1 MNYIELDCRI
11 SNELEIASEI
21 LAAELCEL
29 GFESFLDSEHGIKA
43 YIPLKDY
50 NEEAVEALLK
60 QDNYQ
65 QFGIEFSTTEIEQQ
79 NWNDEWEKNF
89 FDPIVIDDQCV
100 VYSSFHIDPPLAK
113 YAILINPKMS
123 FGTGHHETTSLMVS
137 NMLKIDFA
145 GKTVLDMGCG
155 TGILGILASMKGAE
169 RVVGI
174 DIDEW
179 VYDNVLENI
188 GLNKIGNMEVMIGD
202 ATSIQ
207 GQQYDII
214 LANIIRNVLLEDISK
229 YSLSMRKGSLLVLS
243 GFYLEDLPMIRQ
255 EAERNGLTYESHL
268 EKNAWVGARFVK
280 LA

>member
-11 SNELEIASEI
+11 SNELETASEI
-21 LAAELCEL
+21 LAAELSQI
-29 GFESFLDSEHGIKA
+29 GFESFLDTEYGLKA
-43 YIPLKDY
+43 YVQLKDY
-50 NEEAVEALLK
+50 DKEAVEELLK
-60 QDNYQ
+60 QEIYQ
-65 QFGIEFSTTEIEQQ
+65 HFGIEFTTTEIEQQ
-79 NWNDEWEKNF
+79 NWNDEWEKNY

-100 VYSSFHIDPPLAK
+100 VHSSFHTDIPSAR
-113 YAILINPKMS
+113 YSILINPKMS

-137 NMLKIDFA
+137 NMLEMDFA

-155 TGILGILASMKGAE
+155 TGILGILASMKGAKQIM
-169 RVVGI
+169 GI

-188 GLNKIGNMEVMIGD
+188 GLNNIGNMEVKIGD

-207 GQQYDII
+207 GQYYDII

-229 YSLSMRKGSLLVLS
+229 YSLCLHKGARLVLS
-243 GFYLEDLPMIRQ
+243 GFYLEDLPLIRQ
-255 EAERNGLTYESHL
+255 EAEKNGLSYESHL
-268 EKNAWVGARFVK
+268 EKNDWVGALFVK